1 VLVTIVLGRSVARFI
16 ICGTVF
22 VEAQMAPD
30 SVVTG
35 WFSDHVRPLSDSDA
49 VLWTVVIVVSVFDIV
64 TTIVGIARGASE
76 ANAIAVAFLETYG
89 TSGVGLLK
97 FSALLLV
104 ALLWWR
110 LPDRYASVVLL
121 AFALVSLLVVALNA
135 LTLVTL

>member
-1 VLVTIVLGRSVARFI
+1 
-16 ICGTVF
+16 
-22 VEAQMAPD
+22 MAPD
-30 SVVTG
+30 SVSPG

-49 VLWTVVIVVSVFDIV
+49 VLWTVVIVASAFDIV
-64 TTIVGIARGASE
+64 TTIVGLTRGASE
-76 ANAIAVAFLETYG
+76 ANAIAAAFLETYG
-89 TSGVGLLK
+89 TPGIGLLK